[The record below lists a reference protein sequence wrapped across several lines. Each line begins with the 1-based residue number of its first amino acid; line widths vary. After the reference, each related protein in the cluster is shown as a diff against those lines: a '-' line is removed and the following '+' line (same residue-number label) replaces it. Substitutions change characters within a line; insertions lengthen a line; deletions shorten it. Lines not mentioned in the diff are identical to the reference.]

1 MECGKSYTRSSH
13 LARHQKIHRMNAPH
27 KYPLNRRS
35 LGEAAPQ
42 AQAER
47 TPPVEKP
54 YRCEDCGKHFR
65 WTSDLVRHQRTHT
78 GEKPCQCDKAVSQ
91 NSCLLMHERTHMG
104 RRPYECSAGG
114 ETFTQEANLLRR
126 HRIHTREKLY
136 RQGETRL
143 SSRIPSTLRIENP
156 VDFVNVENPFA
167 GKSRAN
173 CGQSVIPK

>member
-1 MECGKSYTRSSH
+1 MGEKPCGCPECGKYFSRKSCLVLHQRAHTGERPYACGRCGNAFFQKSH
-13 LARHQKIHRMNAPH
+13 LI
-27 KYPLNRRS
+27 L
-35 LGEAAPQ
+35 
-42 AQAER
+42 
-47 TPPVEKP
+47 
-54 YRCEDCGKHFR
+54 
-65 WTSDLVRHQRTHT
+65 HQRTHT
-78 GEKPCQCDKAVSQ
+78 GEKPCQCDKAFSQ

-114 ETFTQEANLLRR
+114 ETFTQEANLFRR